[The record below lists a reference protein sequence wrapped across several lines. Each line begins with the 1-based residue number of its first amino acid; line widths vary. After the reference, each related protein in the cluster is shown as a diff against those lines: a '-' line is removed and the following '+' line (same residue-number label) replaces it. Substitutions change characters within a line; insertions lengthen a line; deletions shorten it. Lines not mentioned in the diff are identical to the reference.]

1 MAERAWARRRLERL
15 LPVTLRLRTGSVT
28 SEAVW
33 LDTLHVHLVLAQ
45 ALAVGRG
52 VDAELT
58 LPHAGR
64 TVALSLQPIEVV
76 PADPA
81 LQEPGWLHRTR
92 WHAGVL
98 TDGDWLVSQLPAIR
112 SSGSDGEHSVSVA
125 ESSSEPPAASSGGSR
140 HRSRSRSRSRSSSGG
155 SRANRPDDVT
165 FSGGAGAALT
175 ALVRI
180 DDAAAFQGRFLLG
193 HQSFRLTLGTS
204 EPLSQG
210 DVLTLVL
217 HLPQGQ
223 FIQVPAVVDQVRV
236 GRLVLG
242 ATQVSAAQMFDLRQA
257 LSMP

>member
-1 MAERAWARRRLERL
+1 M
-15 LPVTLRLRTGSVT
+15 
-28 SEAVW
+28 
-33 LDTLHVHLVLAQ
+33 
-45 ALAVGRG
+45 
-52 VDAELT
+52 
-58 LPHAGR
+58 
-64 TVALSLQPIEVV
+64 
-76 PADPA
+76 
-81 LQEPGWLHRTR
+81 
-92 WHAGVL
+92 
-98 TDGDWLVSQLPAIR
+98 
-112 SSGSDGEHSVSVA
+112 
-125 ESSSEPPAASSGGSR
+125 
-140 HRSRSRSRSRSSSGG
+140 
-155 SRANRPDDVT
+155 
-165 FSGGAGAALT
+165 
-175 ALVRI
+175 RI